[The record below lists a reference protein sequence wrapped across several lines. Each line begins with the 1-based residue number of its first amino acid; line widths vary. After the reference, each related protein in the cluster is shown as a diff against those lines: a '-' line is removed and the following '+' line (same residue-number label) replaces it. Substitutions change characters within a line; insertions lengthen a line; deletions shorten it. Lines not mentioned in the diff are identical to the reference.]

1 MNFDISKALETI
13 QGWIN
18 ELITLLPNI
27 IIAIIAFAVIFFF
40 GKGVRGLIIKLTE
53 KHKRSQNV
61 GIVVGRLGFGVTV
74 ILGFFI
80 ALMII
85 VPSFTAGQLIGALG
99 ISSIAIGFAFK
110 DILQNFLA
118 GILILMTD
126 SFTIGDQI
134 MVDSYEGTVEDIQT
148 RATTIRTYDN
158 RKVVIPNSN
167 MFTDSV
173 TVNTAYANRR
183 SQYDF
188 GIAFSDDIDK
198 AKGIM
203 LQVMGRTEGVL
214 QTPAPDVLTVELGDS
229 SVNIRGRWWTNPT
242 IAEVLSV
249 QDRVVSEIKKEFDKA
264 GITIPFP
271 IRTVYFNDER
281 ETKERSDESVG

>member
-18 ELITLLPNI
+18 ELIILLPNI
-27 IIAIIAFAVIFFF
+27 IIAIIAFTAIFFF
-40 GKGVRGLIIKLTE
+40 GKGVRSLIIKLTE

-126 SFTIGDQI
+126 AFKIGDQI
-134 MVDSYEGTVEDIQT
+134 IVETYEGTVEDIQT

-167 MFTDSV
+167 MFTGSV
-173 TVNTAYANRR
+173 TVNTAYESRR

-188 GIAFSDDIDK
+188 GIAYGDDVET
-198 AKGIM
+198 AKRIM

-214 QTPAPDVLTVELGDS
+214 QTPAPDVLTMELGDS

-249 QDRVVSEIKKEFDKA
+249 QDRVVSEVKKEFDKA

-281 ETKERSDESVG
+281 GKS